1 MTPTTLLLVVIN
13 FLFLSSI
20 KGDDS
25 SGCPSGWVRNSGQ
38 CYMFSTEEKSWNEAD
53 AFCRNINSGAHLVS
67 IDSPAE
73 HDFVFSN
80 IEEWF
85 WTGGLFS
92 NGEWTWRDGT
102 LVESENWFYGQPS
115 NKGGAN
121 MCRAVQIFSTL
132 AVAPCGKQKK
142 FICEREDSNAS
153 SGNSNTGCPPG
164 WKSKFGNCYKWFF
177 TAPKTWHDAFID
189 CLNQGGNLISIHDDA
204 VNEFISKTVR
214 GTVWTGGRRTGDG
227 WTWSD
232 GTPWNF
238 GTVQDIGSSLGGGCA
253 TTFNKSASGFDCNG
267 RRLYICKN
275 NMHEVGRRRGV
286 GSSSG

>member
-80 IEEWF
+80 INEWF
-85 WTGGLFS
+85 WTGGHFS
-92 NGEWTWRDGT
+92 NGEWAWRDGT
-102 LVESENWFYGQPS
+102 LVESDNWFYGQPS
-115 NKGGAN
+115 NKGAN

-132 AVAPCGKQKK
+132 AMSPCRNQKK
-142 FICEREDSNAS
+142 FICEREASTAVGDSDS
-153 SGNSNTGCPPG
+153 TSGWTGCPPG
-164 WKSKFGNCYKWFF
+164 WKNTNVGCYKWFF
-177 TAPKTWHDAFID
+177 TAPKTWQDAETD
-189 CLNQGGNLISIHDDA
+189 CMNSWGGHLISIQNDA
-204 VNEFISKTVR
+204 QNEFISKTLK

-227 WTWSD
+227 WIWSD
-232 GTPWNF
+232 GNPWNYF
-238 GTVQDIGSSLGGGCA
+238 ETVRVIREGACA
-253 TTFNKSASGFDCNG
+253 TTFNKSAFEFDCNEK
-267 RRLYICKN
+267 RLYICGNPVINK
-275 NMHEVGRRRGV
+275 
-286 GSSSG
+286 